1 MRKNIEEEIANIHR
15 AVVFGIRDYF
25 KKSGFKEAILGLSG
39 GIDSSVT
46 ACLAVRAL
54 GKKNV
59 LGVNLPS
66 PYSSKEGIADAKKLA
81 KNLGIK
87 LKILPINSIYQVYLE
102 FLKNYLGKK
111 MSVAKEN
118 IQARIRTNILMALA
132 NKTGALVLCTGNKS
146 ELVLGYCTL
155 YGDLAGGLAPISDLT
170 KSKVYQ
176 LAEYINSKKEIIP
189 HQILERPPTPE
200 LKPGQLT
207 EKELFPYKILDP
219 IIELYLEKG
228 SSEKEIIKR
237 GFPSKLVKW
246 VIERIKKNEY
256 KTKQAPPGLRVT
268 SKAFGIGRRM
278 PIATKYDFD
287 DY

>member
-1 MRKNIEEEIANIHR
+1 MKITLAQLNYVLSNKEMANIYNIL
-15 AVVFGIRDYF
+15 VLGIRDYF
-25 KKSGFKEAILGLSG
+25 KKAGFKKAIIGISG

-46 ACLAVRAL
+46 SCLAVRAL

-66 PYSSKEGIADAKKLA
+66 LYSSKESQILAKKLA

-87 LKILPINSIYQVYLE
+87 LKILSINSIYQVYLE
-102 FLKNYLGKK
+102 TLKNYLGKK

-118 IQARIRTNILMALA
+118 LQARIRTNILMALA

-176 LAEYINSKKEIIP
+176 MARYINSKKEIIP
-189 HQILERPPTPE
+189 QGILERPPTPE
-200 LKPGQLT
+200 LKPGQLA

-219 IIELYLEKG
+219 IIELYFEKG
-228 SSEKEIIKR
+228 FSEKEIIKR
-237 GFPSKLVKW
+237 GFPSKIVKW
-246 VIERIKKNEY
+246 AIRRIDKNEY
-256 KTKQAPPGLRVT
+256 KRRQAPPGLKVT
-268 SKAFGIGRRM
+268 SKAQ
-278 PIATKYDFD
+278 
-287 DY
+287 